1 MGDMENFLLA
11 FNVVFPIFLIMM
23 LGVIL
28 KRKNMLDEKSLNVMN
43 SLIFRLFMPTL
54 LFFNIYNMGDLS
66 TLSFDNLKLLVYAF
80 ISILI
85 VLFLAWLIYMPNVK
99 DRKKLSVLIQ
109 GVYRG
114 NFVLFGLAIADSLYG
129 KESLGTVSLLTAI
142 VIPTF
147 NVIAVILLEYYSGN
161 EVNKIKLIK
170 QVFKNPLI
178 IATLTAIVFLVLK
191 INIPKPVYKAIGD
204 ISKIATPL
212 AFLVLGAGLK
222 FGNILKNLKYL
233 ISVNILRLIG
243 NPLITVGLGK
253 LLGFQGIELVAL
265 LSMSACPTAVVSY
278 TMAKEMNADGDLAG
292 EIVATT
298 SMLSIFTI
306 FCWILMLKNLEWV

>member
-1 MGDMENFLLA
+1 MENFLLA

-28 KRKNMLDEKSLNVMN
+28 KRKSMVDEKSLNVMN

-66 TLSFDNLKLLVYAF
+66 TLSFDNLKLLAYAF
-80 ISILI
+80 ISILT

-147 NVIAVILLEYYSGN
+147 NVIAVILLEYYSGR
-161 EVNKIKLIK
+161 EISKLKLLK

-191 INIPKPVYKAIGD
+191 ISIPKPVYKAIGD

-243 NPLITVGLGK
+243 NPLITIGVGK
-253 LLGFQGIELVAL
+253 LIGFQGIELVAL
-265 LSMSACPTAVVSY
+265 LSMSACPTAVASY

-298 SMLSIFTI
+298 SILSIFTI
-306 FCWILMLKNLEWV
+306 FCWVLTLKNLGWI

>member
-28 KRKNMLDEKSLNVMN
+28 KRKNMVDEKSLNVMN

-66 TLSFDNLKLLVYAF
+66 TLSFDNLKLLAYAF

-85 VLFLAWLIYMPNVK
+85 VLLLAWLIYMPNVK

-306 FCWILMLKNLEWV
+306 FCWVLMLKNLEWI

>member
-1 MGDMENFLLA
+1 MENFLLA
-11 FNVVFPIFLIMM
+11 LNVVLPIFFIMT
-23 LGVIL
+23 LGFLL
-28 KRKNMLDEKSLNVMN
+28 KKIKMVDEHSLNIMN
-43 SLIFRLFMPTL
+43 KLVFRVFMSTL
-54 LFFNIYNMGDLS
+54 LFLNVYNIGDLS
-66 TLSFDNLKLLVYAF
+66 ALSMDNLKLLGYAF
-80 ISILI
+80 IIILV
-85 VLFLAWLIYMPNVK
+85 VLFIAWLIYMPNVK

-109 GVYRG
+109 GIYRG

-129 KESLGTVSLLTAI
+129 KENLGTVSLLTAI

-222 FGNILKNLKYL
+222 SGNILKNLKYL

-265 LSMSACPTAVVSY
+265 LSMSACPTAVASY

-306 FCWILMLKNLEWV
+306 FCWVLILRNLEWI

>member
-1 MGDMENFLLA
+1 MENFLLA

-28 KRKNMLDEKSLNVMN
+28 KRKNMVDDKSLNVMN

-54 LFFNIYNMGDLS
+54 LFFNIYNTGDLS
-66 TLSFDNLKLLVYAF
+66 TLSFDNLKLLAYAF

-99 DRKKLSVLIQ
+99 DKKKLSVLIQ

-129 KESLGTVSLLTAI
+129 KENLGTVSLLTAI

-265 LSMSACPTAVVSY
+265 LSMSACPTAVASY

-306 FCWILMLKNLEWV
+306 FCWVLVLKNLSWI

>member
-1 MGDMENFLLA
+1 MENFLLA

-28 KRKNMLDEKSLNVMN
+28 KRKSMVDEKSLNVMN

-66 TLSFDNLKLLVYAF
+66 TLSFDNLKLLAYAF

-147 NVIAVILLEYYSGN
+147 NVIAVILLEYYSGR
-161 EVNKIKLIK
+161 EISKLKLLK

-191 INIPKPVYKAIGD
+191 ISIPKPVYKAIGD

-265 LSMSACPTAVVSY
+265 LSMSACPTAVASY
-278 TMAKEMNADGDLAG
+278 TMAKKMKADGDLAG

-298 SMLSIFTI
+298 SILSIFTI
-306 FCWILMLKNLEWV
+306 FCWVLVLKNLSWI

>member
-1 MGDMENFLLA
+1 MENFLLA

-191 INIPKPVYKAIGD
+191 INIPKPVYKAIRD

-306 FCWILMLKNLEWV
+306 FCWVLMLKNLEWI

>member
-1 MGDMENFLLA
+1 MENFLLA

-28 KRKNMLDEKSLNVMN
+28 KRKNMVDDKSLNVMN

-54 LFFNIYNMGDLS
+54 LFFNIYNTGDLS
-66 TLSFDNLKLLVYAF
+66 TLSFDNLKLLAYAF

-99 DRKKLSVLIQ
+99 DKKKLSVLIQ

-129 KESLGTVSLLTAI
+129 KENLGTVSLLTAI

-265 LSMSACPTAVVSY
+265 LSMSACLTAVVSY

-306 FCWILMLKNLEWV
+306 FCWVLVLKNLGWI

>member
-1 MGDMENFLLA
+1 MENFLLA
-11 FNVVFPIFLIMM
+11 FNVGFPIFLIMM

-306 FCWILMLKNLEWV
+306 FCWVLVLKNLGWI

>member
-1 MGDMENFLLA
+1 MENFLLA

-28 KRKNMLDEKSLNVMN
+28 KRKSMVDEKSLNVMN

-66 TLSFDNLKLLVYAF
+66 TLSFDNLKLLAYAF
-80 ISILI
+80 ISILT

-147 NVIAVILLEYYSGN
+147 NVIAVILLEYYSGR
-161 EVNKIKLIK
+161 EISKLKLLK

-191 INIPKPVYKAIGD
+191 ISIPKPVYKAIGD

-265 LSMSACPTAVVSY
+265 LSMSACPTAVASY

-298 SMLSIFTI
+298 SILSIFTI
-306 FCWILMLKNLEWV
+306 FCWVLTLKNLGWI

>member
-1 MGDMENFLLA
+1 MENFLLA

-129 KESLGTVSLLTAI
+129 KENLGTVSLLTAI

-222 FGNILKNLKYL
+222 SGNILKNLKYL

-253 LLGFQGIELVAL
+253 LLDFQGIELVAL

-306 FCWILMLKNLEWV
+306 FCWVFMLKNLGWI

>member
-1 MGDMENFLLA
+1 MENFLLA

-243 NPLITVGLGK
+243 NPLITVWLGK

-306 FCWILMLKNLEWV
+306 FCWVLILKNLAWI

>member
-1 MGDMENFLLA
+1 MENFLLA
-11 FNVVFPIFLIMM
+11 LNVVLPIFFIMT
-23 LGVIL
+23 LGFLL
-28 KRKNMLDEKSLNVMN
+28 KKIKMVDEHSLSIMN
-43 SLIFRLFMPTL
+43 KLVFRVFMSTL
-54 LFFNIYNMGDLS
+54 LFLNVYNIGDLS
-66 TLSFDNLKLLVYAF
+66 ALSMDNLKLLGYAF
-80 ISILI
+80 IIILV
-85 VLFLAWLIYMPNVK
+85 VLFIAWLIYMPKVK
-99 DRKKLSVLIQ
+99 DKRKLSVLIQ

-114 NFVLFGLAIADSLYG
+114 NFVLFGLAIVDSIYG

-191 INIPKPVYKAIGD
+191 ISIPKPVYKAIGD

-306 FCWILMLKNLEWV
+306 FCWVLVLKNLGWI

>member
-1 MGDMENFLLA
+1 MENFLLA

-28 KRKNMLDEKSLNVMN
+28 KRKSMVDEKSLNVMN

-66 TLSFDNLKLLVYAF
+66 TLSFDNLKLLAYAF

-147 NVIAVILLEYYSGN
+147 NVIAVILLEYYSGR
-161 EVNKIKLIK
+161 EISKLKLLK

-191 INIPKPVYKAIGD
+191 ISIPKPVYKAIGD

-243 NPLITVGLGK
+243 NPLITIGVGK
-253 LLGFQGIELVAL
+253 LIGFQGIELVAL
-265 LSMSACPTAVVSY
+265 LSMSACPTAVASY

-298 SMLSIFTI
+298 SILSIFTI
-306 FCWILMLKNLEWV
+306 FCWVLTLKNLGWI

>member
-1 MGDMENFLLA
+1 MENFLLA

-243 NPLITVGLGK
+243 NTLITVGLGK

-265 LSMSACPTAVVSY
+265 LSKSACPTAVVSY

-306 FCWILMLKNLEWV
+306 FCWVLTLKNLSWI

>member
-1 MGDMENFLLA
+1 MENFLLA

-28 KRKNMLDEKSLNVMN
+28 KRKSIVDEKSLNVMN

-66 TLSFDNLKLLVYAF
+66 TLSFDNLKLLAYAF
-80 ISILI
+80 SSILI
-85 VLFLAWLIYMPNVK
+85 VLFLAWLIYIPKVK
-99 DRKKLSVLIQ
+99 DKKKLSVLIQ

-114 NFVLFGLAIADSLYG
+114 NFVLFGLSIVDSIYG
-129 KESLGTVSLLTAI
+129 KEGLATVSLLTI
-142 VIPTF
+142 VVIPTF
-147 NVIAVILLEYYSGN
+147 NVLAVIILEYYSGR
-161 EVNKIKLIK
+161 EISKLKLLK

-178 IATLTAIVFLVLK
+178 IATLLGISFIVLK
-191 INIPKPVYKAIGD
+191 VNIPKPVYKTLYD

-212 AFLVLGAGLK
+212 AFIVLGAELQ
-222 FGNILKNLKYL
+222 FGNMLKNIKYL

-243 NPLITVGLGK
+243 NPLITVGVGK
-253 LLGFQGIELVAL
+253 LIGFQGIELVAL
-265 LSMSACPTAVVSY
+265 LSMSACPTAVASY

-298 SMLSIFTI
+298 SILSIFTI
-306 FCWILMLKNLEWV
+306 FCWVLILKNLAWI

>member
-1 MGDMENFLLA
+1 MENFLLA

-28 KRKNMLDEKSLNVMN
+28 KRKSMVDEKSLNVMN

-66 TLSFDNLKLLVYAF
+66 TLSFDNLKLLAYAF

-147 NVIAVILLEYYSGN
+147 NVIAVILLEYYSGR
-161 EVNKIKLIK
+161 EISKLKLLK

-191 INIPKPVYKAIGD
+191 ISIPKPVYKAIGD

-243 NPLITVGLGK
+243 NPLITVGIGK
-253 LLGFQGIELVAL
+253 LVGFQGIELVAL
-265 LSMSACPTAVVSY
+265 LSMSACPTAVASY

-298 SMLSIFTI
+298 SILSIFTI
-306 FCWILMLKNLEWV
+306 FCWVLTLKNLGWI

>member
-1 MGDMENFLLA
+1 MENFLLA

-28 KRKNMLDEKSLNVMN
+28 KRKNMVDEKSLNVMN
-43 SLIFRLFMPTL
+43 SLVFRLFMPTL

-66 TLSFDNLKLLVYAF
+66 TLSFDNLKLLAYAF

-85 VLFLAWLIYMPNVK
+85 VLLLAWLIYMPNVK

-233 ISVNILRLIG
+233 ISVNILRLIV
-243 NPLITVGLGK
+243 NPLITIGVGK
-253 LLGFQGIELVAL
+253 LIGFQGIELVAL
-265 LSMSACPTAVVSY
+265 LSMSACPTAVASY

-306 FCWILMLKNLEWV
+306 FCWVLMLKNLEWI

>member
-1 MGDMENFLLA
+1 MENFLLA

-28 KRKNMLDEKSLNVMN
+28 KRKNMVDEKSLNVMN
-43 SLIFRLFMPTL
+43 SLVFRLFMPTL

-66 TLSFDNLKLLVYAF
+66 TLSFDNLKLLAYAF

-85 VLFLAWLIYMPNVK
+85 VLLLAWLIYMPNVK

-265 LSMSACPTAVVSY
+265 LSMSACPTAAVSY

-306 FCWILMLKNLEWV
+306 FCWVLMLKNLEWI

>member
-1 MGDMENFLLA
+1 MENFLLA

-99 DRKKLSVLIQ
+99 DKKKLSVLIQ

-129 KESLGTVSLLTAI
+129 KENLGTVSLLTAI

-265 LSMSACPTAVVSY
+265 LSMSACPTAVASY

-306 FCWILMLKNLEWV
+306 FCWVLTLKNLGWI

>member
-1 MGDMENFLLA
+1 MENFLLA

-28 KRKNMLDEKSLNVMN
+28 KRKNMVDDKSLNVMN

-54 LFFNIYNMGDLS
+54 LFFNIYNTGDLS
-66 TLSFDNLKLLVYAF
+66 TLSFDNLKLLAYAF
-80 ISILI
+80 ISILL

-99 DRKKLSVLIQ
+99 DKKKLSVLIQ

-129 KESLGTVSLLTAI
+129 KENLGTVSLLTAI

-161 EVNKIKLIK
+161 EVNKIKLVK

-243 NPLITVGLGK
+243 NPLRTVGLGK

-306 FCWILMLKNLEWV
+306 FCWVLVLKNLGWI

>member
-1 MGDMENFLLA
+1 MENFLLA

-28 KRKNMLDEKSLNVMN
+28 KRKSMVDEKSLNVMN

-66 TLSFDNLKLLVYAF
+66 TLSFDNLKLLAYAF

-233 ISVNILRLIG
+233 VSVNILRLVG
-243 NPLITVGLGK
+243 NPLITIGVGK
-253 LLGFQGIELVAL
+253 LIGFQGIELVAL
-265 LSMSACPTAVVSY
+265 LSMSACPTAVASY
-278 TMAKEMNADGDLAG
+278 TMAKERNADGDLAG

-298 SMLSIFTI
+298 SILSIFTI
-306 FCWILMLKNLEWV
+306 FCWVLILKNLGWI

>member
-1 MGDMENFLLA
+1 MENFLLA

-28 KRKNMLDEKSLNVMN
+28 KRKNMVDEKSLNVMN

-66 TLSFDNLKLLVYAF
+66 TLSFDNLKLLAYAF

-265 LSMSACPTAVVSY
+265 LSMSACPTAVASY

-306 FCWILMLKNLEWV
+306 FCWVLVLKNLSWI

>member
-1 MGDMENFLLA
+1 MENFLLA

-278 TMAKEMNADGDLAG
+278 TMAKEMIADGDLAG

-306 FCWILMLKNLEWV
+306 FCWILMLKNLEWI